1 MANIALRP
9 NVVLRARPAES
20 KWIPEGE
27 IAAKLTYH
35 ERLRMSQMY
44 PFLFSWSDLY
54 LRPTS
59 EQRSQFVQ
67 FARGQVD
74 VWSDLELKPLPVSAL
89 LPRGVP
95 SSREAASPGPTDGIN
110 GNAGTSSASP
120 DAELRETEV
129 SAPPIESHSEETI
142 DGHSAE
148 GAVIEPFQEVLG
160 EAEPS
165 LDELLRQSSADLD
178 PQQAVILAP
187 IQTSLFVSAPPGT
200 GKTYALI
207 ERICQLL
214 PHSDGPV
221 SDQVVV
227 LSFTRATVAEIMR
240 RLRERASQAFQDN
253 LRYVNVRTFDSY
265 ATRLLLCDREPEQ
278 IRGLG
283 YDGRIETVLQ
293 GFGANSLPNAAET
306 LRKVRWLLVDEI
318 QDLVG
323 VRARLVVLLMRKVLA
338 SGGAVSLFGD
348 PAQSIYDFQ
357 VQDGWNS
364 ARFLAEARS
373 AMPAGA
379 HQCEFEVFHRY
390 TDARMIDFIKRARK
404 CTTSDDPQ
412 EIDGNHLLG
421 LVRDLGTR
429 AQVAEIPALLQELG
443 GPTAVL
449 TRSNLQVEQLA
460 QWCGEHGIPYE
471 VNSGAVGSYWPAWIA
486 VLFSGWNQDEMSH
499 EQLLRRHDHYATL
512 NPTDVPPFESVKAIL
527 KREGV
532 LGNDTVDVARLAQ
545 VVSTRL
551 PIQDIA
557 SPNGHNHLRL
567 STVHKAKGLEYD
579 HVFVLEPDN
588 NFDGVPEECRILYVA
603 ATRARRALRLLKK
616 DGSVFRPPSYQSRE
630 LGHKH
635 VSRQMVN
642 YLYLDGIDDVDIST
656 WSEQGHPS
664 EALRQYRNG
673 TFSIASVSGADYFLY
688 FGSDGGDS
696 RTLCKMHSSL
706 CWDLGRLLR
715 RFGKSDSTALFAALR
730 PRAFATV
737 SVNDAGISGAVG
749 LGVGGFVVVP
759 VIQGETRFDVV

>member
-1 MANIALRP
+1 MANITVRP
-9 NVVLRARPAES
+9 NVVLRARQSES

-54 LRPTS
+54 HRPTS

-74 VWSDLELKPLPVSAL
+74 VWSELELKPLPIRGLRSEAITQSPEAISSGPADRASVPLGVDSA
-89 LPRGVP
+89 
-95 SSREAASPGPTDGIN
+95 GPT
-110 GNAGTSSASP
+110 
-120 DAELRETEV
+120 EEV
-129 SAPPIESHSEETI
+129 SATEASSPPTESYPEEIPEIQEGVIESDPRATGVVQPPI
-142 DGHSAE
+142 DN
-148 GAVIEPFQEVLG
+148 
-160 EAEPS
+160 
-165 LDELLRQSSADLD
+165 LLRQPTAALD
-178 PQQAVILAP
+178 SQQSVILAP
-187 IQTSLFVSAPPGT
+187 VETSLFVSAPPGT

-214 PHSDGPV
+214 PEADGPV
-221 SDQVVV
+221 SDQIVV

-240 RLRERASQAFQDN
+240 RLRDRASQAFQDN

-265 ATRLLLCDREPEQ
+265 ATRLLLYDSEPEQ

-283 YDGRIETVLQ
+283 YDGRIEAALR
-293 GFGANSLPNAAET
+293 GIAANSLPNAEAA

-323 VRARLVVLLMRKVLA
+323 VRARFVVQLMRKVLA
-338 SGGAVSLFGD
+338 HGGAVSLFGD

-364 ARFLAEARS
+364 ARFLAEVRS
-373 AMPAGA
+373 ALPAEA
-379 HQCEFEVFHRY
+379 RLCEFEIFHRY
-390 TDARMIDFIKRARK
+390 TDARMIDFIKRARQ
-404 CTTSDDPQ
+404 CTTSDDPH

-421 LVRDLGTR
+421 LVKGLGAR
-429 AQVAEIPALLQELG
+429 SQVAEIPSFLQELD
-443 GPTAVL
+443 GPTAIL

-460 QWCGEHGIPYE
+460 KWCRDHGIAYE

-486 VLFSGWNQDEMSH
+486 VLFSGWTQDEMSH
-499 EQLLRRHDHYATL
+499 EQLLMRHAHYASL
-512 NPTDVPPFESVKAIL
+512 NSTDVPAFETVQALL

-532 LGNDTVDVARLAQ
+532 FGPHTVDVARLAQ
-545 VVSTRL
+545 AVSTRL
-551 PIQDIA
+551 PVQDLA
-557 SPNGHNHLRL
+557 SSNGHRYLRL

-588 NFDGVPEECRILYVA
+588 NFDGVPEECRVLYVA

-616 DGSVFRPPSYQSRE
+616 DSGVFRPPSHQSRE

-635 VSRQMVN
+635 ISRQMVN
-642 YLYLDGIDDVDIST
+642 YLYLDGIDDIDVGT
-656 WSEQGHPS
+656 WSDQGPPI
-664 EALRQYRNG
+664 EALHQYRNG
-673 TFSIASVSGADYFLY
+673 TFSIAAASGTDYFL
-688 FGSDGGDS
+688 FFDCNGAQSRKLCRMDGG
-696 RTLCKMHSSL
+696 L

-715 RFGKSDSTALFAALR
+715 RFGKADSTALFGALR
-730 PRAFATV
+730 ARAFATV
-737 SVNDAGISGAVG
+737 SLNDMGFTGCG
-749 LGVGGFVVVP
+749 DLGVGGFVVVP